1 VNNELAN
8 ILLAHLST
16 STQNVVKV
24 QRNGV
29 RLVISDTEKRYS
41 FSLQDIEQKYSS
53 IPNFLHTI
61 AQKGFTKDVEFVLQ
75 RMYQSKG
82 TFSYRTLQVLIED
95 LTHDMNTADNHEIVS
110 SYPNSPS
117 YPNFLGAPELMAKM
131 VQAERSEDYKEQVQE
146 LKETVK
152 DLRSKNRVL
161 EEKNSSL
168 TIKLETAKEREELRV
183 QKELLNKKSF
193 LETPAFE
200 KTMET
205 LGGILPKVIEASANN
220 NATAQPN
227 TALASPS
234 LSPIKKAFVQKL
246 SIATDEQ
253 TMFFNYLLDNWKED
267 LIQYVAQHIEQQE
280 NNNEEITD

>member
-1 VNNELAN
+1 MNKELAN

-61 AQKGFTKDVEFVLQ
+61 AQKGFTKNVEFVLQ
-75 RMYQSKG
+75 RMYESKG

-110 SYPNSPS
+110 SYPTSPS
-117 YPNFLGAPELMAKM
+117 YTNFLGAPELMAKM

-227 TALASPS
+227 TGLASPS

>member
-1 VNNELAN
+1 MNKELAN

-75 RMYQSKG
+75 RMYESKG

-110 SYPNSPS
+110 SFPTSPS

-205 LGGILPKVIEASANN
+205 LGGILPKVIEVSANN